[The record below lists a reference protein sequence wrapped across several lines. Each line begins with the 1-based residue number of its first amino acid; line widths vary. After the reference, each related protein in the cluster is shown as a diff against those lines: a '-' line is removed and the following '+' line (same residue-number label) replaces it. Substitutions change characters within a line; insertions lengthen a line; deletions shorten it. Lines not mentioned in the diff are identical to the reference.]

1 MILLKGNYYRLRS
14 RAKIKIDNPELTYC
28 VGLFFFILERFIYQE
43 ESISKSPSPHPL
55 KIHETHTQKTM
66 SCMSVY

>member
-28 VGLFFFILERFIYQE
+28 VGLFFLFWKGLFTKKNPFQSR
-43 ESISKSPSPHPL
+43 PPPTPL
-55 KIHETHTQKTM
+55 RYMRHTLRKL
-66 SCMSVY
+66 